1 MARLNT
7 ERQNKLEPLRFAV
20 AKQKILDLGYMITSE
35 TATELN
41 FEFNGSNVKF
51 FPYSGWHTGK
61 SIIDGRGLQ
70 NLFKQIEKH
79 EI

>member
-7 ERQNKLEPLRFAV
+7 ERQDKLEPLRFAV
-20 AKQKILDLGYMITSE
+20 AKQKILDLGYVITSE
-35 TATELN
+35 DKTELN

-51 FPYSGWHTGK
+51 YPYSGWHTGK

-70 NLFKQIEKH
+70 KLLNQIRK
-79 EI
+79 

>member
-20 AKQKILDLGYMITSE
+20 AKQKILDLGYVITSE
-35 TATELN
+35 TTTELN
-41 FEFNGSNVKF
+41 FEFNGSNIKF

-70 NLFKQIEKH
+70 KLINQIKP
-79 EI
+79 

>member
-7 ERQNKLEPLRFAV
+7 ERQDKLEPLRFAV
-20 AKQKILDLGYMITSE
+20 AKQKIIDLGYVITTE
-35 TATELN
+35 DKTELN
-41 FEFNGSNVKF
+41 FEFNGFNVKF

-70 NLFKQIEKH
+70 KLLNQIKK
-79 EI
+79 